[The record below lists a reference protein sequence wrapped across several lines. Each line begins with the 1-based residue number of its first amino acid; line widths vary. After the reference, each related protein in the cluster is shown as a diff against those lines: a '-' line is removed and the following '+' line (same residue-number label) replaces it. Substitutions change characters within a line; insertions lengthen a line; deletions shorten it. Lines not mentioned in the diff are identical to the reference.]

1 MNSKIDYTYLK
12 PFLNEGILYQII
24 DASLNK
30 GYRGICVFPEMAEM
44 ITDVQANRLLS
55 AGQKISVVVGF
66 PFGVED
72 VERKLRSVPWFVTD
86 IDAVINI
93 TNTYVGQ
100 EHWMEQELLLLRYYY
115 AEHTL
120 KIIIESELLH
130 EDAIVRVCKSCNS
143 AGVDYIKSCSGF
155 NGKISDEKAM
165 LMLEHKGNCLTK
177 MSGGIGT
184 IERASRLISLGAD
197 VIGSSAE
204 LDFNIER

>member
-1 MNSKIDYTYLK
+1 MNSVVDYTYLK
-12 PFLNEGILYQII
+12 PFLNEGIIEQLI
-24 DASLNK
+24 DTSLNK

-44 ITDVQANRLLS
+44 ITDIQANRLLS
-55 AGQKISVVVGF
+55 AGQTISVVVGF

-72 VERKLRSVPWFVTD
+72 VERKLRKMPWFVTD

-93 TNTYVGQ
+93 TNTYVGH
-100 EHWMEQELLLLRYYY
+100 EHWMEQELRVLRYYY

-130 EDAIVRVCKSCNS
+130 EDALIRACKACNS

-165 LMLEHKGNCLTK
+165 LMIEHKGSCLTK

-184 IERASRLISLGAD
+184 IERASRLIGLGAD
-197 VIGSSAE
+197 VIGTSAG
-204 LDFNIER
+204 LDFNT